1 MITLL
6 EMFKSYDEKNNVK
19 QKNGG
24 ERGIRTLDTLNHV
37 YTLSRRAPSASRT
50 SHHVND
56 VILLKNL

>member
-1 MITLL
+1 MA
-6 EMFKSYDEKNNVK
+6 VR
-19 QKNGG
+19 
-24 ERGIRTLDTLNHV
+24 RGFEPLIRVNV